1 MRVDARVSVSVSDAS
16 FFHDQ
21 ESCQKKKIRVK
32 HTPGF
37 FSIKVGEKD
46 GAVLCSEPGVLR
58 HI

>member
-1 MRVDARVSVSVSDAS
+1 MRVDARVSVSVSGR
-16 FFHDQ
+16 FFVLAKALS
-21 ESCQKKKIRVK
+21 EKKIRVK